1 VSQKEGCDLVWNCKL
16 TTRVC
21 GATGYVIQLI
31 TLSNLVARRRK
42 ATQVDVPDVRRVY
55 TLCVPSPPLP
65 LFAVLTRRLNAYRF
79 LDEKRSV
86 QFLKEQNSL
95 LIGEDGQVGAGA
107 AGDAMEVA

>member
-1 VSQKEGCDLVWNCKL
+1 M
-16 TTRVC
+16 
-21 GATGYVIQLI
+21 IQLI

-55 TLCVPSPPLP
+55 TLCVLLPS
-65 LFAVLTRRLNAYRF
+65 LFCPAPCSHTAVEYCRF

-107 AGDAMEVA
+107 ASDAMEVA